1 MNRTYKE
8 RILDHL
14 WSIAPEV
21 ATNSQIRATT
31 GIRSHQQVY
40 LLTQELLHS
49 IGNDRQVPELWLKRY
64 GHLASGVAFCFLA
77 DDGKLEKLERQGS
90 IA

>member
-21 ATNSQIRATT
+21 ATT

-64 GHLASGVAFCFLA
+64 GHLASGVAFYFLA
-77 DDGKLEKLERQGS
+77 DDGKLEELETRGS
-90 IA
+90 IT